1 MQSILQFLPLVVV
14 LCMYAALVRLA
25 ARITRASGVGWLRAF
40 QFAAL
45 IVALSVL
52 GRLVS
57 LYAGQLPLILAG
69 MFGVTIHLA
78 LGAWFFRHR
87 AVAVDGQVVGWGG
100 GAKLSAVALGLL
112 LLVMVVL
119 FGVVRALLPTMQ
131 P

>member
-14 LCMYAALVRLA
+14 LCLYAAFVRLA

-45 IVALSVL
+45 IVVISVL
-52 GRLVS
+52 GRVVS
-57 LYAGQLPLILAG
+57 LYVGQAPLVLAG
-69 MFGVTIHLA
+69 LFGIAVHLA
-78 LGAWFFRHR
+78 LGGWFFRDR
-87 AVAVDGQVVGWGG
+87 ALAADGQVVGWGG
-100 GAKLSAVALGLL
+100 GAKLAGVALGLL
-112 LLVMVVL
+112 LLVVVIL